1 MKFWSLFRNTEP
13 PSKVHMDI
21 QLSINWRCYWIEWCS
36 DAQSSNER
44 MISGCHHE
52 PFKLGEIICMFTLSC
67 VEPTLQLNLDLSF
80 FSPFR
85 FSKYGRRRGI
95 VLQSIFRC
103 QTQVFDI
110 CRRRNNVS
118 LGVGFSLYVIAF
130 ALPSAFSITKSW
142 LTSRLCTARVA
153 GWTTMETYFNWSLEW
168 GRCRITRI

>member
-1 MKFWSLFRNTEP
+1 MSHWHTSWFWLSTIGVIIHPCNTSVSGTMKFWSLFRNTEP

-80 FSPFR
+80 FFTLSVFKVRKKKRNCTPVYIPMSNASFR
-85 FSKYGRRRGI
+85 H
-95 VLQSIFRC
+95 LQTPEQC
-103 QTQVFDI
+103 
-110 CRRRNNVS
+110 
-118 LGVGFSLYVIAF
+118 
-130 ALPSAFSITKSW
+130 KSW
-142 LTSRLCTARVA
+142 SRVFPLRHSFRLTIGV
-153 GWTTMETYFNWSLEW
+153 FNH
-168 GRCRITRI
+168 